1 VPTLTIIAGPN
12 GSGKSS
18 TFATHDIEG
27 RENLLDPDA
36 VARRLNPA
44 APTEAA
50 VEAGREVL
58 RRTQE
63 YLAAGQSFAIETT
76 LSGHQTF
83 RAMREGKR
91 RGFSVRLLYVALNT
105 PEENVHRVQSRVTR
119 GGHDVPDA
127 DIRRRYYRSLA
138 NVPEA
143 IRIADRAAVYDNS
156 GFAPTRVLEAH
167 NGAITWRADRLPD
180 WAAQIL
186 RALHPA

>member
-18 TFATHDIEG
+18 TVAPLEIAG

-44 APTEAA
+44 MPTQAA
-50 VEAGREVL
+50 VDAGREVL

-63 YLAAGQSFAIETT
+63 YLATARDFAIETT

-83 RAMREGKR
+83 RAMREAKR
-91 RGFSVRLLYVALNT
+91 RGLTVRLLYIALNT
-105 PEENVHRVQSRVTR
+105 PEENVHRVQDRVIK
-119 GGHDVPDA
+119 GGHDVPDE

-138 NVPEA
+138 NLPEA
-143 IRIADRAAVYDNS
+143 MRLADKATVYDNS
-156 GFAPTRVLEAH
+156 GSEPIMVLEAH
-167 NGAITWRADRLPD
+167 NGAITWRAEQMPA
-180 WAAQIL
+180 WAEEIL
-186 RALHPA
+186 RAFEPE